1 MIIFFIIKVI
11 VFSRICSIMITV
23 CRIFLSAS
31 TIYTTGG
38 IQLEYE
44 NYIKISPC
52 FSGRACTLSCSCDQQ
67 LRRCADAVFRNWNLR
82 NLQCSLRIFLR
93 ISQSQPGDLDLH
105 IPGTSGAHPN
115 DPAKKI
121 RPTVSVQL
129 CGRICFWRTVGCT

>member
-52 FSGRACTLSCSCDQQ
+52 IARGACPSSCCYHQQ
-67 LRRCADAVFRNWNLR
+67 LWRCSDALFRHR
-82 NLQCSLRIFLR
+82 NIRYFQRSLRIFLR

-129 CGRICFWRTVGCT
+129 CGRICFWRTAGCT